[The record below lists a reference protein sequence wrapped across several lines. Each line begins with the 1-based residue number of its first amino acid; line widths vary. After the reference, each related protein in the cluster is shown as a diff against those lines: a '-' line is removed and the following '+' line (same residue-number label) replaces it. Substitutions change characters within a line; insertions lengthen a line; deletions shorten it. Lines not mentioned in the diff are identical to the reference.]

1 MCASTTQCVQ
11 GHLFSSYTCVGCD
24 VSMYR
29 TCNGDQPHSVFTGTV
44 RNHMLL
50 FTFMTSM
57 LQEDMFELGL
67 NVKTAS
73 ICLLGKENITHLCTM
88 LPVVGPVYACT
99 GTRLTRVCVRTH
111 VQCCMQT
118 QALEWAVL
126 CDRVRVRMYV

>member
-1 MCASTTQCVQ
+1 
-11 GHLFSSYTCVGCD
+11 
-24 VSMYR
+24 
-29 TCNGDQPHSVFTGTV
+29 
-44 RNHMLL
+44 
-50 FTFMTSM
+50 
-57 LQEDMFELGL
+57 MFELGL

-99 GTRLTRVCVRTH
+99 GTRLVRVCVRTH